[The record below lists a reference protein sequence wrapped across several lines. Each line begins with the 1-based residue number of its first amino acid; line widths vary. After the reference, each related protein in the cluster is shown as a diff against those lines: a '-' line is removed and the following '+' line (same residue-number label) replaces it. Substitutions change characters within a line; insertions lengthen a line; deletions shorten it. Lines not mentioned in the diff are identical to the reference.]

1 MSPDALALTLDP
13 ETGDLAL
20 SGGRLALG
28 RPAATVASI
37 VAASARGEIKDA
49 PLLGGEALRRAGGPR
64 PEAWLAR
71 LGKQLR
77 AAGLTVGELRIDDD
91 GAVRMTVG

>member
-1 MSPDALALTLDP
+1 MSPDALTLDP
-13 ETGDLAL
+13 ETGDLAI

-37 VAASARGEIKDA
+37 VAASNRGEIKDA
-49 PLLGGEALRRAGGPR
+49 PLLGGEAMRRAGGPAA
-64 PEAWLAR
+64 AWLAR

-77 AAGLTVGELRIDDD
+77 AAGLTVGELRMDDD
-91 GAVRMTVG
+91 GTVRLTVG